1 MKKKISDFN
10 LNVFIGGENVDLCIP
25 TIKYAEESSW
35 FNWFNSPKTTRFLEQ
50 GVFPN
55 TPENQI
61 KFLQNSIESS
71 DRLILMICDKDSYI
85 GTISLSSINLN
96 KKTADIA
103 ILIGEESNS
112 PNSDLI
118 ALESMS
124 LLTKFGFDRMGLIK
138 ISAGQHEKLYKWQ
151 RRLELIGYRIEGIK
165 RHGFIKG
172 NEVANSVLISIVKS
186 DFEIIEK
193 FRGTLWDSSVKMLD
207 RIQRIPQESFTEK
220 LKNLIQQEGENYYLK
235 LYQL

>member
-1 MKKKISDFN
+1 MKKQISDFN
-10 LNVFIGGENVDLCIP
+10 LNVFIKGENVDLCIP
-25 TIKYAEESSW
+25 TIKYAQESTW
-35 FNWFNSPKTTRFLEQ
+35 YNWFNSPKTTRFLEQ
-50 GVFPN
+50 GIFPN

-61 KFLQNSIESS
+61 KFLQSTWENL
-71 DRLILMICDKDSYI
+71 DRLILIICDKDSYI

-103 ILIGEESNS
+103 LLIGEDSNT

-151 RRLELIGYRIEGIK
+151 RRLELIGYRIDGFK
-165 RHGFIKG
+165 RNGFIKG
-172 NEVANSVLISIVKS
+172 SEVANSVSISIIRS
-186 DFEIIEK
+186 DFELIEK
-193 FRGTLWDSSVKMLD
+193 FRGTLWDGTDNMRN
-207 RIQRIPQESFTEK
+207 RIQNMPQESFTER
-220 LKNLIQQEGENYYLK
+220 LKHLILEEGNNYYFK